1 MQGIILFLFLISTY
15 LMVVAKRMRALIRAF
30 RYQSFF
36 LFLATLAAAFS
47 EKQGELFVVSGMI
60 LLIKV
65 WLIPYYLEKTAQK
78 IKVEGNLGLF
88 VNSQLSLILALVLTY
103 CSWALSRGLGFGD
116 GRMESAAVT
125 VALCGVFI
133 GAFLMVS
140 RMKAFTQVVG
150 ILAMENGVFLF
161 ASAVSGGMPFF
172 AEIAVFFDV
181 FISVIIMGIFVFRI
195 NKLFTHI
202 DVDKLTRLRG

>member
-1 MQGIILFLFLISTY
+1 
-15 LMVVAKRMRALIRAF
+15 
-30 RYQSFF
+30 
-36 LFLATLAAAFS
+36 
-47 EKQGELFVVSGMI
+47 
-60 LLIKV
+60 
-65 WLIPYYLEKTAQK
+65 
-78 IKVEGNLGLF
+78 
-88 VNSQLSLILALVLTY
+88 
-103 CSWALSRGLGFGD
+103 
-116 GRMESAAVT
+116 
-125 VALCGVFI
+125 
-133 GAFLMVS
+133 MVS